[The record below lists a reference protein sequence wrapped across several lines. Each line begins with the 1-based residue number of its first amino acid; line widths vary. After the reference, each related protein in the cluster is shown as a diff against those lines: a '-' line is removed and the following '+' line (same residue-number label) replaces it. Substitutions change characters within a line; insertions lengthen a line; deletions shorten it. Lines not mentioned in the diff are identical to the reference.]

1 MSLNYEFIKMLM
13 VILSVSGA
21 CLFIQH
27 FFRRDLER
35 DQYYYLKDISLIA
48 AWAICGI
55 WTQSPMVKLTITAGV
70 LAALVG
76 FCQKVMK
83 RWELRFAYLLIG
95 LALSLSGPRI
105 AFLGLPH
112 GEFFYLSF
120 FPSVVISTFWIGF
133 FPILLQ
139 ELDEIPGMGG
149 VLLIVSWVLLVL
161 VTVLSAK
168 GQSDALLMAIAGL
181 VLLLVFW
188 SRHMNSYRRLGAPLA
203 ALWGTLL
210 AGTSMLGVSK
220 GIAFSTV
227 MFLPLGFFAL
237 PILET
242 SVSVLSAAFFPKPL
256 GNMLLYR
263 RLVNKGVDHPT
274 AVYIVVATCGL
285 IGGLIALLQL
295 TNGGLTPLIALSF
308 FLAVAL
314 FFICKSQQ
322 HPMDSSV
329 RRPVLWGVPVD
340 NVSLN
345 YALSR
350 VNGWIAHSNK
360 AVFIVTPD
368 ALALLLSRKDEKYKK
383 IINAAGLI
391 LPDGTGLIWALR
403 FLGTPVQSRLP
414 GVEFM
419 EHLCKQAAGEGY
431 PVYFLGGKP
440 GIAEKA
446 AVKLTKKYPGLKVVG
461 FHDGYFG
468 KDKENDIIAEIKNTQ
483 ARLLFV
489 GFGVPRQEYWLYD
502 TLPKI
507 GNVIGMG
514 VGGSMDVLSG
524 ELRRAPSLWQRCGME
539 WFYRLIQEPW
549 RWRRAAKLPVFVFL
563 VLMTRLGIIKKRG

>member
-1 MSLNYEFIKMLM
+1 MSLNYEFIKMLL
-13 VILSVSGA
+13 VIFSVSGA
-21 CLFIQH
+21 CLFIQY
-27 FFRRDLER
+27 FFRKDLER

-55 WTQSPMVKLTITAGV
+55 WTQGSMVKLTITAGV
-70 LAALVG
+70 VAALVG

-83 RWELRFAYLLIG
+83 RWELRFAYLAIG
-95 LALSLSGPRI
+95 LALALSGPRI

-120 FPSVVISTFWIGF
+120 FSSIVISTFWIGF

-161 VTVLSAK
+161 VTALSAK
-168 GQSDALLMAIAGL
+168 GQSEALLMAICGL

-263 RLVNKGVDHPT
+263 RLVNRGIDHPT

-295 TNGGLTPLIALSF
+295 MDGGTTPLIALSF
-308 FLAVAL
+308 FLAVGL
-314 FFICKSQQ
+314 LCVWGVNGHS
-322 HPMDSSV
+322 MDSGA

-350 VNGWIAHSNK
+350 VSGWVTHLERAEM
-360 AVFIVTPD
+360 IVTPD
-368 ALALLLSRKDEKYKK
+368 ALALLRSRKDERYKE
-383 IINAAGLI
+383 IIRSAGLV

-403 FLGTPVQSRLP
+403 FLGNPVQSRLP
-414 GVEFM
+414 GVDFM
-419 EHLCKQAAGEGY
+419 EQLCRQAAGEGW

-440 GIAEKA
+440 GIAKKA
-446 AVKLTKKYPGLKVVG
+446 AENLTLKYPGLRVVG
-461 FHDGYFG
+461 VRDGYFG
-468 KDKENDIIAEIKNTQ
+468 QEDEGALIDEIRDSQ

-489 GFGVPRQEYWLYD
+489 GLGVPRQEYWLYD
-502 TLPKI
+502 ALPEI
-507 GNVIGMG
+507 GNIIGMG
-514 VGGSMDVLSG
+514 VGGSMDVFSG
-524 ELRRAPSLWQRCGME
+524 ELRRAPAVWQRCGME
-539 WFYRLIQEPW
+539 WLYRLIQEPW
-549 RWRRAAKLPVFVFL
+549 RWRRVAKLPIFVLF
-563 VLMTRLGIIKKRG
+563 VLLTRLRLLKEGK